1 MSDMKAPRGTQDLM
15 GYEVRAWDHLQAVA
29 DKLFGA
35 YGFQMIKTPLF
46 EQTNVF
52 TRGIGESTDVVGKE
66 MFHVLSED
74 AFRRLRVNEELKH
87 DQELA
92 LRPENTASIVRAVI
106 EHNLVPTGAAP
117 VKFRYAG
124 SMFRCERPQ
133 KGRLREFN
141 QIGAECIGASQ
152 PTADA
157 ELIIMLMQFFEQLGI
172 PKSSLRL
179 LLNSMGDEACRP
191 AYREKVRAFIEAHS
205 DEMCDECNRRK
216 VLNPLRVFDCK
227 NPGCRA
233 VMAAAPLIPDELCCD
248 CRSHY
253 AQVKA
258 LLDDAGIAY
267 EEDPRLVRGLD
278 YYTRTVFEVQA
289 IDGLGSQN
297 ALGGGGRYD
306 RLMEHMGGQPTPSLG
321 FALGFE
327 RTLLALEA
335 AGVRWDEEHHIDVF
349 VAVVDE
355 SCRSAAFSLMQN
367 LRAKSIRVDMDHQGR
382 SLKSQFKVADKT
394 NAPYCVIIGPDEL
407 AAGQIKVRAMD
418 SHEEKIVAYDDASQY
433 MCSLLK

>member
-1 MSDMKAPRGTQDLM
+1 MSDIKAPRGTQDLI
-15 GYEVRAWDHLQAVA
+15 GYEVYAWEHMQSVA
-29 DKLFGA
+29 NELFGS

-46 EQTNVF
+46 EHTDVF

-74 AFRRLRVNEELKH
+74 AFRRLESAEKLKH
-87 DQELA
+87 DQDLA
-92 LRPENTASIVRAVI
+92 LRPENTASIVRAII
-106 EHNLVPTGAAP
+106 EHNLVPMGAVP
-117 VKFRYAG
+117 VKFNYAG

-157 ELIIMLMQFFEQLGI
+157 EIIIMLMQFFERLGI
-172 PKSSLRL
+172 PQSNIRL
-179 LLNSMGDEACRP
+179 LINSMGDEECRP
-191 AYREKVRAFIEAHS
+191 AYREKIRMFIETHS

-216 VLNPLRVFDCK
+216 ELNPLRAFDCK
-227 NPGCRA
+227 NPVCRQI
-233 VMAAAPLIPDELCCD
+233 MEAAPLISDELCDD

-253 AQVKA
+253 VQVKV
-258 LLDDAGIAY
+258 LLDNAGIVY
-267 EEDPRLVRGLD
+267 EEEPRLVRGLD

-306 RLMEHMGGQPTPSLG
+306 RLVEHMGGQPTPGLG

-335 AGVRWDEEHHIDVF
+335 AHVKLDEKQALDVF

-355 SCRSAAFSLMQN
+355 SCQMNAFSLVQK
-367 LRAKSIRVDMDHQGR
+367 LRELSIRVDMDHQGR

-394 NAPYCVIIGPDEL
+394 GAPYCIIVGPDEL
-407 AAGQIKVRAMD
+407 ASGQIKIRAMD
-418 SHEEKIVAYDDASQY
+418 SHEEQIIKYCEAPHYIYD
-433 MCSLLK
+433 LLR